1 MIRTQ
6 VYLTS
11 EERKQLS
18 LLSKELGL
26 QKSALIRE
34 AIDQFIV
41 SKRQNKEKRKEAIKA
56 AQGIW
61 AKREDLPDFSTL
73 RAEFDRFS

>member
-26 QKSALIRE
+26 QQSALIRE
-34 AIDQFIV
+34 AIDQFIL
-41 SKRQNKEKRKEAIKA
+41 SKRKNKEKRRGALKA

-61 AKREDLPDFSTL
+61 AERADLPDYSTL
-73 RAEFDRFS
+73 RSEFDRFS